1 MIIEN
6 VEEAT
11 VVMVAD
17 SLEEIENQVVVD
29 LSSQKDDFEEFFEI
43 VDVQGDVSDWSQIGV
58 ITGVGYSVVF
68 FVLALLIV
76 VFTNLPKLLNLQ
88 IRKKLRR
95 EGKLNEGAVVLNV
108 SGEVNAAIA
117 TALMIYLNE
126 QHDEESNVIT
136 IKRVARIYS
145 PWSSKI
151 YGLNNYLS
159 SR

>member
-6 VEEAT
+6 IGEKTLIVS
-11 VVMVAD
+11 MD
-17 SLEEIENQVVVD
+17 SLMVNDSTEIVNLVAQN
-29 LSSQKDDFEEFFEI
+29 DDTIEFFEI
-43 VDVQGDVSDWSQIGV
+43 ADSKGEIQDWSQIGV
-58 ITGVGYSVVF
+58 ITGVGYLVVF
-68 FVLALLIV
+68 FVLALLIL
-76 VFTNLPKLLNLQ
+76 VFSNLPKLLAYH
-88 IRKKLRR
+88 RKQKLKR
-95 EGKLNEGAVVLNV
+95 EGKLNSNSMAIHH

-136 IKRVARIYS
+136 IKRVTKVYS

-151 YGLNNYLS
+151 YGLNNYYR